1 MTVPQVICLGEVLYD
16 RIADQIGVPLNA
28 VQSWTD
34 YPGGAPANVA
44 CALVKLGTSAGFI
57 GCVGQDTA
65 GQSLTQL
72 LQQTGVDTTGI
83 QQHPTAPTR
92 TVLVLRSQTGERTFA
107 AFGGGH
113 SSSDFADTQLQA
125 SQLPADGF
133 LGAAFLVLGTLEMAY
148 PDSHHAILTA
158 LQLAQEAGLKI
169 VLDVNWRPVFWAD
182 PQQAP
187 PQILQMIEQVD
198 FLKLADDEAV
208 WLLNSDD
215 PAAIAQRFPHL
226 QGVLVTAGAQ
236 GCRYWLASQVGRVPA
251 FAVEVVDTT
260 GAGDSF
266 LAGFVH
272 QLCQR
277 GDGALSDA
285 EGAAAIVRYAAAVGA
300 LTTTQPGAIAAQ
312 PIATEVDAFLQSM
325 ASS

>member
-1 MTVPQVICLGEVLYD
+1 MTAPRVLCLGEVLYD
-16 RIADQIGVPLNA
+16 RIADQVGVPLNA

-44 CALVKLGTSAGFI
+44 CALVKLGTSAGFM
-57 GCVGQDTA
+57 GCVGQDAA

-83 QQHPTAPTR
+83 QRHPTAPTR
-92 TVLVLRSQTGERTFA
+92 TVLVLRSETGERTFA
-107 AFGGGH
+107 AFGGGY
-113 SSSDFADTQLQA
+113 SSSDFADTKLQA

-133 LGAAFLVLGTLEMAY
+133 LGAEFLVLGTLEMAY
-148 PDSHHAILTA
+148 PDSRHATLQA
-158 LQLAQEAGLKI
+158 LQLAQQADLKI

-187 PQILQMIEQVD
+187 AQIVPLIDQVN
-198 FLKLADDEAV
+198 FLKLSDDEAI
-208 WLLNSDD
+208 WLLDTDD

-226 QGVLVTAGAQ
+226 EGVLVTAGAQ
-236 GCRYWLASQVGRVPA
+236 GCRYWLAGQVGMVPA

-266 LAGFVH
+266 LAGLVH

-277 GDGALSDA
+277 GTGAISDA
-285 EGAAAIVRYAAAVGA
+285 ESAAAIVRYAAAVGA
-300 LTTTQPGAIAAQ
+300 LTTSQPGAIAAQ
-312 PIATEVDAFLQSM
+312 PIAAEVETFLQSVV
-325 ASS
+325 ST